1 MQQQHRKRKHK
12 SRNPARLIA
21 RINQRIVSIY
31 GPGTSDS
38 LALMRCVLDVKRV
51 TRCFAWILT
60 GVIAL
65 AGCDAPRPANAPIA
79 AQDLTKGY
87 RLQRVKADPDNPGD
101 VLVILTL
108 SGGGTRAAALAF
120 GTMEALRD
128 VKLKIGGRSRTLLDE
143 VDVINAVSGGSIVAG
158 YYAVHREGLFRD
170 FESRFLKRD
179 VERQIRAEVL
189 ANLPRLAQPQFSR
202 GELLAEYFDREL
214 FEGATYSDLAR
225 GSMRPYVVINASALA
240 TGARFPFTQGQF
252 DLLCSDLGSVS
263 VARAV
268 AASAALPPFFGAI
281 TLDNFAGSCGPVSLP
296 GIAARSEA
304 TTPARVVRLEEART
318 YLERSRRPHVHL
330 VDGGLID
337 NLGLRVAGDFAVEQ
351 GGFFELVEALGYRDV
366 SHVVFI
372 SVNAETASNHAI
384 DQNANTPSFLQ
395 TLNALKLPGSAHS
408 SEVAEQLR
416 ASFDGWRNDVRKARQ
431 GTSGAVGGASAA
443 GGEGP
448 QFYFIDISLQGIADD
463 NERDSFQTI
472 PTALT
477 LDAATVDRLRAV
489 ARKRLLESPDFKR
502 LAADLGT

>member
-1 MQQQHRKRKHK
+1 MHLVPRSLNR
-12 SRNPARLIA
+12 RLA
-21 RINQRIVSIY
+21 PMHS
-31 GPGTSDS
+31 
-38 LALMRCVLDVKRV
+38 VLDAMRGI
-51 TRCFAWILT
+51 RWLACILA
-60 GVIAL
+60 GVIVL
-65 AGCDAPRPANAPIA
+65 AGCDARHPPNAPIA

-108 SGGGTRAAALAF
+108 SGGGMRAAALAY

-128 VKLKIGGRSRTLLDE
+128 VKLRIGGRSRSLLDE
-143 VDVINAVSGGSIVAG
+143 VDVINAVSGGSIVAA

-179 VERQIRAEVL
+179 VERQIRAEVF
-189 ANLPRLAQPQFSR
+189 ANLPRLAEPQFSR

-214 FEGATYSDLAR
+214 FDGATYSDLAR
-225 GSMRPYVVINASALA
+225 GPMRPYVVINASALA
-240 TGARFPFTQGQF
+240 TGARFPFTQAQF

-281 TLDNFAGSCGPVSLP
+281 TIDSFAGSCGPVSLP
-296 GIAARSEA
+296 GLAAKTDG

-318 YLERSRRPHVHL
+318 YLDHSRRPYVHL

-337 NLGLRVAGDFAVEQ
+337 NLGLRVAGDFAVEY

-366 SHVVFI
+366 SRVVFI
-372 SVNAETASNHAI
+372 SVNAETAANHGI
-384 DQNANTPSFLQ
+384 DQNPNTPNFLQ

-416 ASFDGWRNDVRKARQ
+416 ASFEGWRKDVRKARQ
-431 GTSGAVGGASAA
+431 GTSVAADSTA
-443 GGEGP
+443 GGGP
-448 QFYFIDISLQGIADD
+448 QFYFIDISLQGIGDES
-463 NERDSFQTI
+463 ERNSFQSI

-489 ARKRLLESPDFKR
+489 ARKLLLGSPDFKK
-502 LAADLGT
+502 LSADLGS

>member
-1 MQQQHRKRKHK
+1 MRFEFD
-12 SRNPARLIA
+12 AM
-21 RINQRIVSIY
+21 
-31 GPGTSDS
+31 PGTVRACI
-38 LALMRCVLDVKRV
+38 LAGATALMLS
-51 TRCFAWILT
+51 
-60 GVIAL
+60 
-65 AGCDAPRPANAPIA
+65 GCDVQPPTNAPIA
-79 AQDLTKGY
+79 TQDLTKGY

-108 SGGGTRAAALAF
+108 SGGGTRAAALAY

-128 VKLKIGGRSRTLLDE
+128 VKLKMGGRSRRLLDE

-158 YYAVHREGLFRD
+158 YYAVHRDGLFRD

-179 VERQIRAEVL
+179 VERQIRAEVF
-189 ANLPRLAQPQFSR
+189 ANLPRLAQARFSR

-214 FEGATYSDLAR
+214 YDGATYSDLAR

-240 TGARFPFTQGQF
+240 TGARFPFTQAQF

-263 VARAV
+263 VGRAV
-268 AASAALPPFFGAI
+268 AASAALPPFFGPI
-281 TLDNFAGSCGPVSLP
+281 TIDNFAGSCGPVSLP
-296 GIAARSEA
+296 GFAANGGA
-304 TTPARVVRLEEART
+304 TTPTRVVRLEEART
-318 YLERSRRPHVHL
+318 YLDRTRRPHIHL

-351 GGFFELVEALGYRDV
+351 GGFFQLVEALGYRDV

-384 DQNANTPSFLQ
+384 DQNANTPNFLQ

-408 SEVAEQLR
+408 SDVAEHLR
-416 ASFDGWRNDVRKARQ
+416 ASFDGWRDEVRRARQ
-431 GTSGAVGGASAA
+431 SAGGRSGRMD
-443 GGEGP
+443 GEGP
-448 QFYFIDISLQGIADD
+448 KFYFIDVSLQGIADES
-463 NERDSFQTI
+463 ERNSFQTI

-489 ARKRLLESPDFKR
+489 ARKLLLESPELKR
-502 LAADLGT
+502 LAADLGS

>member
-1 MQQQHRKRKHK
+1 MSSLLDAMLGNR
-12 SRNPARLIA
+12 RL
-21 RINQRIVSIY
+21 
-31 GPGTSDS
+31 
-38 LALMRCVLDVKRV
+38 
-51 TRCFAWILT
+51 AWILA
-60 GVIAL
+60 GGIQLV
-65 AGCDAPRPANAPIA
+65 GCDAQPPANAPIA
-79 AQDLTKGY
+79 AQDLASGY

-101 VLVILTL
+101 VLVILSL
-108 SGGGTRAAALAF
+108 SGGGTRAAALAY

-128 VKLKIGGRSRTLLDE
+128 VKLRIGGRSRRLLDE

-179 VERQIRAEVL
+179 VERQIRAEVF
-189 ANLPRLAQPQFSR
+189 ANLPRLLAQPRFSR

-214 FEGATYSDLAR
+214 FGGATYSDLAR
-225 GSMRPYVVINASALA
+225 GNMRPYVVINASALA

-263 VARAV
+263 VGRAV

-281 TLDNFAGSCGPVSLP
+281 TINSFAGSCGPVSLP
-296 GIAARSEA
+296 GIVAKIDGA
-304 TTPARVVRLEEART
+304 TPTRVVRLEEART
-318 YLERSRRPHVHL
+318 YLDRSRRPHVHL

-337 NLGLRVAGDFAVEQ
+337 NLGLRVAGDFAVEH
-351 GGFFELVEALGYRDV
+351 GGFFELVEALGYRNV

-384 DQNANTPSFLQ
+384 DQNANTPNFLQ

-416 ASFDGWRNDVRKARQ
+416 ASFEGWRNEVRKRRQ
-431 GTSGAVGGASAA
+431 GTSGAAGRT

-448 QFYFIDISLQGIADD
+448 QFYFIDVSLQGIVDES
-463 NERDSFQTI
+463 ERNSFQTI

-489 ARKRLLESPDFKR
+489 ARKLLLGSPDFKK
-502 LAADLGT
+502 LASDLGS

>member
-1 MQQQHRKRKHK
+1 MRHVLQAMLAIRCLP
-12 SRNPARLIA
+12 S
-21 RINQRIVSIY
+21 IVASAIM
-31 GPGTSDS
+31 
-38 LALMRCVLDVKRV
+38 LV
-51 TRCFAWILT
+51 
-60 GVIAL
+60 
-65 AGCDAPRPANAPIA
+65 GCDVQHAANAPIA
-79 AQDLTKGY
+79 TQDLTKGY

-108 SGGGTRAAALAF
+108 SGGGTRAAALAY

-128 VKLKIGGRSRTLLDE
+128 VKLRMGGRSRRLLDE

-179 VERQIRAEVL
+179 VERQIRAEVFV
-189 ANLPRLAQPQFSR
+189 NLPRLAQPRFSR

-214 FEGATYSDLAR
+214 FDGATYSDLAR
-225 GSMRPYVVINASALA
+225 GNMRPFVVINASALA
-240 TGARFPFTQGQF
+240 TGARFPFTQAQF

-263 VARAV
+263 VGRAV

-281 TLDNFAGSCGPVSLP
+281 TIDSFAGSCGPVSLP
-296 GIAARSEA
+296 GIAAKIDA
-304 TTPARVVRLEEART
+304 TTPTRVVRLEEART
-318 YLERSRRPHVHL
+318 YLDRSRRPHVHL

-337 NLGLRVAGDFAVEQ
+337 NLGLRVAGDFAVEH

-384 DQNANTPSFLQ
+384 DQNANTPNFFQ
-395 TLNALKLPGSAHS
+395 TMNALKLPGSAHS

-431 GTSGAVGGASAA
+431 GTSGAAGRT

-448 QFYFIDISLQGIADD
+448 KFYFIDVSLQGIADEG
-463 NERDSFQTI
+463 ERNSFQTI
-472 PTALT
+472 PTTLT

-489 ARKRLLESPDFKR
+489 ARKLLLESPDFKK
-502 LAADLGT
+502 LAADLGS